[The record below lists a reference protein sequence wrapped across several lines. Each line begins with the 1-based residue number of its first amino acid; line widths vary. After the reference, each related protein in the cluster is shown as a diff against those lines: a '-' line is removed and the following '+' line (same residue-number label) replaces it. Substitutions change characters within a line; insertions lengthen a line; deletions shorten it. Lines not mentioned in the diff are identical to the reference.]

1 MMEQLKATLACSKAK
16 VDALFSS
23 IKFPDSH
30 SLESTNEA
38 MYYMLN
44 LGDGGKRIRPAI
56 VLAISE
62 GFNGDEKQAMEFANA
77 VEFIH
82 TYTLIID
89 DIQDDGNFR
98 RNEPACH
105 VKYGCN
111 TAILAA
117 SRLFEEGLYPFHS
130 YCENISL
137 FRKLNDQLHRGQ
149 CADLNSGTW
158 DKEMYTLQNLQFI
171 HSGKTSALIQM
182 AVLGGC
188 ISSKLSEVQTNK
200 LLAFGNYLG
209 LAYQAKDDIL
219 SQTSSAE
226 ILGKAVGEHADENKL
241 TYPSL
246 FGSVKNAQIEADRL
260 SEAAISCLSQFDKE
274 RVVVLEQL
282 AKFAVHRKR

>member
-1 MMEQLKATLACSKAK
+1 MEQLKATLARSKAK
-16 VDALFSS
+16 VDALFKS
-23 IKFPDSH
+23 IRFPDSN

-44 LGDGGKRIRPAI
+44 LGDGGKRVRPAI

-62 GFNGDEKQAMEFANA
+62 GFNGNEKQAMEFAKA

-89 DIQDDGNFR
+89 DIQDNGNIR

-105 VKYGCN
+105 IKYGCN

-117 SRLFEEGLYPFHS
+117 SRLFEEGLYPFHR
-130 YCENISL
+130 YCGNISL
-137 FRKLNDQLHRGQ
+137 FRKLNDRLHKGQ
-149 CADLNSGTW
+149 CADLNSGSW
-158 DKEMYTLQNLQFI
+158 DKKKYSLQSLQFI

-182 AVLGGC
+182 AILGGC
-188 ISSKLSEVQTNK
+188 ISSKLSEQQTDK
-200 LLAFGNYLG
+200 LLAYGNYLG
-209 LAYQAKDDIL
+209 LAFQAKDDIL
-219 SQTSSAE
+219 SKTSSAE
-226 ILGKAVGEHADENKL
+226 TLGKPVGEHTDENKL

-246 FGSVKNAQIEADRL
+246 FGSVQNAQIEADSL
-260 SEAAISCLSQFDKE
+260 SEAAISCLKE
-274 RVVVLEQL
+274 FEKESVIVLEQL

>member
-1 MMEQLKATLACSKAK
+1 MEQLKATLACSKAK
-16 VDALFSS
+16 VDAIFKS
-23 IKFPDSH
+23 IRFPDSH

-62 GFNGDEKQAMEFANA
+62 GFNGNEKQAMEFAKA

-89 DIQDDGNFR
+89 DIQDDGNLR

-105 VKYGCN
+105 VKYGRN
-111 TAILAA
+111 TATLAA
-117 SRLFEEGLYPFHS
+117 SRLFEEGLYPFHR
-130 YCENISL
+130 YCEDISL
-137 FRKLNDQLHRGQ
+137 FRKLNDRLHRGQ
-149 CADLNSGTW
+149 CADLNSDSW
-158 DKEMYTLQNLQFI
+158 DKKMYSLQNLQFI

-182 AVLGGC
+182 AILGGC
-188 ISSKLSEVQTNK
+188 ISGKLSEQQTDN
-200 LLAFGNYLG
+200 LLAYGNYLG

-226 ILGKAVGEHADENKL
+226 TLGKAVGKHADENKL

-246 FGSVKNAQIEADRL
+246 FGSVQTARMEADRL
-260 SEAAISCLSQFDKE
+260 SDAAISCLNQFDKE
-274 RVVVLEQL
+274 RVIVLEQL